1 MKMSATEIT
10 PELLL
15 RKTLESS
22 AWFLAE
28 STGGAHT
35 EVRRIDGDALAS
47 SLSGLANTPEARA
60 RVEALA
66 HEIADRFLLKRGKIR
81 EFHMQLVG
89 DHENAVP
96 RSTVSYA
103 FGPVGY
109 TLHPSLEKTRIDVA
123 DAVRQLPYWGAG
135 NRDDQLAPDL
145 LDVIRRAIRGEDR
158 TLAPGRA
165 DPFLIDLT
173 NGRASEP
180 IYSIAERDPY
190 FRQPCPGWRDLQKIQ
205 QAIRKTP
212 LSREM
217 EGRLRKFFDAPITVG
232 WRDVLRYAK
241 GSRHPDL
248 GWTAARDEILAAFER
263 WGEECFLLPEITYYA
278 PDLDMSDADLDM
290 RRRHNEE
297 IVESMARVLSRKLP
311 RSVRHRLSEPELQE
325 LTWDLLEFHHD
336 YPVYRIEP
344 YQGLLSFSAAR
355 MFARAGVSLSCAAG
369 GIRIP
374 ERRNSDLSLL
384 LERPLLAG
392 QILSDLKPREAR
404 KLLAAFEGTLVQY
417 QRRGAPG
424 VPGRF
429 ERISRT
435 FYTFQERAD
444 YHASTLGE
452 VEKVFSMEE
461 LWAPENVDLLD
472 EIPELAEK
480 LLVFFVLAYRYHV
493 DTGFFP
499 DMRPRNA
506 GRDIFIYG
514 IWGYLTD
521 NILVII
527 HEKPGGGRSAEVRF
541 VDNRDQFKEY
551 RRQEDRDSPVGM
563 AKTALRLT
571 SHVAEPSMRRSIG
584 IFANHLRRRRTG
596 AIEAPKSFTEKVQ
609 SKGLDMLQAV
619 AHDVV
624 EQVFESSRAVVDD
637 VVDDLFEGVRQ
648 TGKKLERRGFL
659 PEREVDESSPQD
671 GGS

>member
-1 MKMSATEIT
+1 MKTQGNDVS
-10 PELLL
+10 PELIL
-15 RKTLESS
+15 RLVLESS
-22 AWFLAE
+22 DWFLAE

-35 EVRRIDGDALAS
+35 EVRRIDPDLLAQRLVPLAVGDA
-47 SLSGLANTPEARA
+47 ARA
-60 RVEALA
+60 RVRELA
-66 HEIADRFLLKRGKIR
+66 EEIGARFLLKRGKIR
-81 EFHMQLVG
+81 ELHMQLVG
-89 DHENAVP
+89 PRENAVA

-109 TLHPSLEKTRIDVA
+109 TVHPSLEKTRIDVA

-135 NRDDQLAPDL
+135 NRDVQLAPDL
-145 LDVIRRAIRGEDR
+145 LDVVRRTLNGEDR
-158 TLAPGRA
+158 GLVPGRS

-173 NGRASEP
+173 NPRASEP
-180 IYSIAERDPY
+180 VYAIAARDPY
-190 FRQPCPGWRDLQKIQ
+190 FREPCPGWRELQRIQ
-205 QAIRKTP
+205 QGIRRRP

-248 GWTAARDEILAAFER
+248 GWTAAREQIIGAFER

-278 PDLDMSDADLDM
+278 PDLDMSVEDLEM
-290 RRRHNEE
+290 RRRDNGE
-297 IVESMARVLSRKLP
+297 IVEALARVLGRKLP
-311 RSVRHRLSEPELQE
+311 RSVRHRLTERDLQE

-336 YPVYRIEP
+336 YPVYRVEP
-344 YQGLLSFSAAR
+344 YQGLLSLSAAR
-355 MFARAGVSLSCAAG
+355 MFARAGVSLSCAAT

-374 ERRNSDLSLL
+374 ERRNNDLSLL
-384 LERPLLAG
+384 LERPLLAAA
-392 QILSDLKPREAR
+392 ILEDLKPREAR
-404 KLLAAFEGTLVQY
+404 KLLAAFEATLRHY
-417 QRRGAPG
+417 EKRGAPG

-444 YHASTLGE
+444 HHASSQGP
-452 VEKVFSMEE
+452 VERVFSMEE
-461 LWAPENVDLLD
+461 LWGPENVHLLD

-521 NILVII
+521 NILII
-527 HEKPGGGRSAEVRF
+527 IYEKPDGSRGAEVRF

-563 AKTALRLT
+563 AKTALRMT

-584 IFANHLRRRRTG
+584 IFADHLRRRSTG
-596 AIEAPKSFTEKVQ
+596 ITETPKSFTEKVQ

-624 EQVFESSRAVVDD
+624 EQFFVGSRAVVDD

-648 TGKKLERRGFL
+648 AGKKLEKTGVL
-659 PEREVDESSPQD
+659 PERDADQ
-671 GGS
+671 